1 LEDFEDLAVLPKALP
16 MWSVTFFRAT
26 ETGESS
32 PTMRPTM
39 PFRRQ
44 IDHHIDGLRHGPY
57 IAAHEEVV
65 IDCRACRSPPPHR
78 HGTGAR
84 SRVNSFVPPVPRHSH
99 PDSLPA
105 KSA

>member
-1 LEDFEDLAVLPKALP
+1 
-16 MWSVTFFRAT
+16 
-26 ETGESS
+26 
-32 PTMRPTM
+32 MRLTM

-44 IDHHIDGLRHGPY
+44 IDHHIDGPKHGPY

-65 IDCRACRSPPPHR
+65 IDYRAFRSPPPYR
-78 HGTGAR
+78 HGTDAR

-99 PDSLPA
+99 PDILPA

>member
-1 LEDFEDLAVLPKALP
+1 
-16 MWSVTFFRAT
+16 
-26 ETGESS
+26 
-32 PTMRPTM
+32 MRLTM

-44 IDHHIDGLRHGPY
+44 IAHHIDGPKHGPY

-65 IDCRACRSPPPHR
+65 IDSCALQSPPPYR
-78 HGTGAR
+78 HGTDAR

-99 PDSLPA
+99 PDILPA